1 MLLWFSL
8 GLNNEHFVGMR
19 CTNKFSKF
27 GFVFCFVFVL
37 LIFSCFVAEEKIQNI
52 LKVDINKVSIDQI
65 EGAITANNL
74 CDCRNPITT
83 AFEVSAF

>member
-1 MLLWFSL
+1 
-8 GLNNEHFVGMR
+8 MR

-27 GFVFCFVFVL
+27 CFVFCFVFFL